1 MWTAPSPSQAVRPR
15 SPSLPPLPEL
25 SRHDPRTQV
34 FQSPSQH
41 QRSDSSA
48 YYTALWGSPYEVPT
62 SSIDQLRGHRHERS
76 NSTITADGSPLRSL
90 RKGKS
95 HEPVSTLDG
104 RDQAAKSDPPAD
116 PNVGRTAG
124 PGLATARSDGSLR
137 KPRYGFTQDWLRT
150 HLASR
155 KNSEKGNWWSD
166 DSGNSDT
173 DVGTAKVAAV
183 QEDASEPWFDSDR
196 SEGHESIQSPN
207 RHAQEVN
214 VRELSLHY
222 QKRTVYHRAL
232 PSDETIKQKDFDEIF
247 GRARQAK
254 PVDDTMLQSIHAA
267 PDVTSPAAKSPTA
280 AEKPLPPPPVN
291 RTVSEAP
298 VLTSPVGPTE
308 SPVNAKRPSIS
319 GSLAFQRPRKRVL
332 WRGKTC
338 VIALP
343 MEDGTISSKQYLKL
357 QDRAARLAEWDSK
370 GFSIRGFDL
379 SERNDGEILPHGQS
393 RDIYPD
399 PRTWQQEWQERK
411 YRVNIPDKKAWDDY
425 VTHLK
430 EEKLRALGVSF
441 GDGKPPSRTSSAL
454 PSMGRQPSVQNVLL
468 PPSSVTT
475 MSASSSRSQMGHA
488 TSPSMA
494 QNPFGRSPSM
504 VSPVPQQYNNA
515 PAGSR
520 FPKQSVSLQ
529 NGQPYGPPAQF
540 VMHQPAPPVPGGW
553 AQQQHFN
560 PQSGS
565 QGVSP
570 LVNGLGPNI
579 RAAQSPVSPL
589 GAMGHDGF
597 FSEQAIAQRRMT
609 LQNNAAQTLQQV
621 PRQQPSPAQHLGP
634 PQMTPNARPQSHA
647 DEVHPAMYISQPEIA
662 SPLPQG
668 HRQNPSESLQREI
681 DSAEYHLEESIRRQL
696 DEEDELSLTSPTN
709 DEGPFHGTLSNANGL
724 RNGMAGTS
732 QKSKTAMSDLE
743 TNPSLANSPSSI
755 ENDAQHAAPASGKP
769 GHASKASVSKLNVNA
784 REFVFD
790 PLKSF
795 TPSMFAFSGNTP
807 AFNPASAPTAQ
818 VPEAKPQPKT
828 NGTTFTKGLNVEA
841 PAFTPGG
848 FQKPSVP
855 SREFSFSSA
864 MPTLKPDAPTFTPGA
879 APFHATSG
887 SDWSGSEKSALPRIF
902 GNFDFSQAP
911 TGGKKSKAIPIVKPL
926 EVPSKDGRDS
936 EGQEDETG
944 RITQAEGRQK
954 RARRAGDHGDSV
966 PLFATPSP
974 DVSREQSTALNMTP
988 KGPTQKESVSLDDPV
1003 SGDDENQKSPA
1014 EKATGQLK
1022 DSLDELDAS
1031 GASSS
1036 DEGRDQAEMDDKDL
1050 EPFEFNDAAEA
1061 ADFNIAR
1068 PRSSLSMKSKVS
1080 ETKEVEVEVVEKP
1093 LEQEEQEFPA
1103 DDRDEDTKVSLSA
1116 TVQPYEYNP
1125 DPANFQFGPHA
1136 KPGSSASVSGL
1147 GASRYASG
1155 GDLGDSRYAPK
1166 QPSPE
1171 VSPPSLAAEILRGEE
1186 SSSVARSPSVEQ
1198 LPSPDTESLNPTYQE
1213 IDAVMKH
1220 LNEDSEAGVERIRP
1234 TQMHQ
1239 SPIPS
1244 PVRSLILSPI
1254 PVYEDSS
1261 ERDQRLFA
1269 AAQRKV
1275 PSASPNRLQQPFQY
1289 LPQREFGSSDSAAA
1303 ELVQRNARF
1312 SPSYKP
1318 PRYNAMD
1325 LDSPVHRLN
1334 GEANLP
1340 ISDWDD
1346 AVSSG
1351 EEAKFHS
1358 RSNFFDHKVNDLIGA
1373 AVQQRLQP
1381 LEKNLAEMSSSI
1393 SRLLIR
1399 SESRRNRRSTSAE
1412 IENSD
1417 ADDEDDDEEGSQARA
1432 RSQARSPL
1440 KDRKYD
1446 KLKASLLETLS
1457 TQRQPAPTEEMSR
1470 IMETLAELKDS
1481 IQQQKSSPSVDIKS
1495 SAPADTK
1502 SVPPSDIKSIIEEAI
1517 AKQMRGKSAPIASSA
1532 SSATAEKYQLQ
1543 IAGLE
1548 SMLKIA
1554 ESRAEDDLK
1563 ARRLAEDA
1571 LADHQRLLR
1580 SAQAE
1585 AAEQRESAEETERSL
1600 RTFHEERLHDAQRT
1614 SLMEAAQM
1622 DFKRTITELTEKNSA
1637 LEDTLEEYRLSSA
1650 QWREEIDEAKSD
1662 NRNLDR
1668 TINAL
1673 KSELEDGIRG
1683 RRTLKAKL
1691 DKLQEEMTTAARNVA
1706 RDQSLWRRREEEHK
1720 ARHELQSARLEA
1732 EARTR
1737 ERFQLEIE
1745 RLESQEKEAM
1755 KSRFLVDQV
1764 QGENGRLV
1772 AMVNDLKAEND
1783 RVHKEFL
1790 HNQRELHDV
1799 KETGRLD
1806 IQRVQMAMEADM
1818 EKASHETQIVR
1829 RDLESVIARLQTQLG
1844 DARADAAAIKEKYE
1858 HTIEET
1864 KVSVARFKS
1873 KYEALLEDAKTD
1885 AATERSRHEALLKA
1899 AHTESETLKSRYE
1912 IMLEDAKSEA
1922 ASIKSRYEIILEEAS
1937 ESRDTALREA
1947 AEARE
1952 AALKDHYQFHE
1963 RTMEEMKGMHDR
1975 AMVAVR
1981 EDRDRALKMVF
1992 EERQAVEANLKA
2004 RLELEVDKA
2013 AHYQDRVTHLE
2024 EKLEIA
2030 KAAGQA
2036 AVQAAQSARAS
2047 PSPTALASTVISR
2060 GSDVGGK
2067 ISPQALRESI
2077 LVLQEQLQQRESQI
2091 EKLQQELASLDKEA
2105 PAKIKDR
2112 DIEISWLR
2120 ELLGVRIDDL
2130 QDIITTLSQPTYNR
2144 EAVKDAA
2151 IRLKANLQMEQQE
2164 KERAMAGGQTFSSL
2178 ASITNLTASPRAL
2191 PFAAA
2196 AAIGNWGKGRFGSL
2210 AEMANGSASNT
2221 PSKSSPA
2228 SMFSGLLTPPSTTLR
2243 QTPQPLAPSSRKGSV
2258 LSASSHRPLRGY
2270 QDQQS
2275 TPRQSIS
2282 RQLNSEPPPET
2293 PRLLRQA
2300 SYDQDAEVESGLYS
2314 LERYAR
2320 EREDD
2325 ESTVDGV
2332 GGDRGEEM
2340 FGPTIG
2346 A

>member
-1 MWTAPSPSQAVRPR
+1 VPS
-15 SPSLPPLPEL
+15 
-25 SRHDPRTQV
+25 
-34 FQSPSQH
+34 
-41 QRSDSSA
+41 SS
-48 YYTALWGSPYEVPT
+48 V
-62 SSIDQLRGHRHERS
+62 DQLRGHRHERS

-90 RKGKS
+90 HKEKS
-95 HEPVSTLDG
+95 HEPFSTLD
-104 RDQAAKSDPPAD
+104 REDQAVNSHSTGD
-116 PNVGRTAG
+116 PNSTRTAG
-124 PGLATARSDGSLR
+124 RSLTTARSDGNFR

-150 HLASR
+150 HLAGR
-155 KNSEKGNWWSD
+155 KNSEKGSWWSD
-166 DSGNSDT
+166 DSGNSDAEDST
-173 DVGTAKVAAV
+173 TKVAPA

-196 SEGHESIQSPN
+196 SEGHDLVQSPT

-214 VRELSLHY
+214 VREASLHS

-247 GRARQAK
+247 GRTPQAK
-254 PVDDTMLQSIHAA
+254 FVENTMLQSIHAV
-267 PDVTSPAAKSPTA
+267 PDVARPTAQSPTA
-280 AEKPLPPPPVN
+280 AEKPLPPPPFN

-298 VLTSPVGPTE
+298 IPITPVGVTE
-308 SPVNAKRPSIS
+308 SPINAKRPSVS
-319 GSLAFQRPRKRVL
+319 GSMSFQRPRKRVV

-343 MEDGTISSKQYLKL
+343 IEDTTSSSKQCLSL
-357 QDRAARLAEWDSK
+357 QDREARLAEWEVK

-379 SERNDGEILPHGQS
+379 SERNDGEFLPHGQS

-411 YRVNIPDKKAWDDY
+411 YRVSIPNKKAWDDY
-425 VTHLK
+425 VNHLK

-441 GDGKPPSRTSSAL
+441 GDEQPPSRNSPAL
-454 PSMGRQPSVQNVLL
+454 LSMSRQPSAQNVMH
-468 PPSSVTT
+468 PPLSATT
-475 MSASSSRSQMGHA
+475 MSASSSRSQVGHSM
-488 TSPSMA
+488 SPSMA
-494 QNPFGRSPSM
+494 QNPFGRPPSM
-504 VSPVPQQYNNA
+504 ASPVPQQYNQG
-515 PAGSR
+515 PGSSH
-520 FPKQSVSLQ
+520 FPKQSVSFQ
-529 NGQPYGPPAQF
+529 NGQPYAPPGQF
-540 VMHQPAPPVPGGW
+540 PTQQPAPPVPGGW
-553 AQQQHFN
+553 TQQQYFN
-560 PQSGS
+560 HQTGS
-565 QGVSP
+565 RGVSP
-570 LVNGLGPNI
+570 LVNGLGQNL

-589 GAMGHDGF
+589 AGIGHDGF
-597 FSEQAIAQRRMT
+597 FSDQAIAQRRMT
-609 LQNNAAQTLQQV
+609 LQNNGAQSIQHTH
-621 PRQQPSPAQHLGP
+621 RQQPSLGQHMGP
-634 PQMTPNARPQSHA
+634 PQSTPNGRQNHA

-696 DEEDELSLTSPTN
+696 DEEDELSLTSTTN
-709 DEGPFHGTLSNANGL
+709 DEGPFHKSLSNANGSRGGL
-724 RNGMAGTS
+724 AGTL
-732 QKSKTAMSDLE
+732 QKPRVTMSDLD
-743 TNPSLANSPSSI
+743 TNPSLANTPSLT
-755 ENDAQHAAPASGKP
+755 ENETNHAASVSSKP
-769 GHASKASVSKLNVNA
+769 GHAPKASVSKLNVNA

-790 PLKSF
+790 PSKSF
-795 TPSMFAFSGNTP
+795 TPSAFSFSGNTP
-807 AFNPASAPTAQ
+807 AFNPASAPKAP
-818 VPEAKPQPKT
+818 VPEVKPQPKT
-828 NGTTFTKGLNVEA
+828 NGMALSKGFNVAA

-848 FQKPSVP
+848 FAKASVP
-855 SREFSFSSA
+855 SSEFSFSSA
-864 MPTLKPDAPTFTPGA
+864 MPALKPDAPTFTPGA
-879 APFHATSG
+879 AAFHATSG
-887 SDWSGSEKSALPRIF
+887 NEWSGSDKPALPRIF
-902 GNFDFSQAP
+902 GGFDFSQAP
-911 TGGKKSKAIPIVKPL
+911 TGGKKSKAIPIVKPE
-926 EVPSKDGRDS
+926 EVSSKDERDS
-936 EGQEDETG
+936 DGQEDEFG

-954 RARRAGDHGDSV
+954 RARRADDDGDSV
-966 PLFATPSP
+966 PLFATPSQ
-974 DVSREQSTALNMTP
+974 DVSREQSAALITTP
-988 KGPTQKESVSLDDPV
+988 QKHTQKESVSTDEPI
-1003 SGDDENQKSPA
+1003 SGDDETQKSPA
-1014 EKATGQLK
+1014 EKATGQLQ
-1022 DSLDELDAS
+1022 DLLDDLEAS
-1031 GASSS
+1031 GVSGPEDDLRSAKT
-1036 DEGRDQAEMDDKDL
+1036 DDKDM
-1050 EPFEFNDAAEA
+1050 EPFEFNDAVEA
-1061 ADFNIAR
+1061 ANFNIAR

-1080 ETKEVEVEVVEKP
+1080 ENREASIEPVDEPPKHEKRDLLVDEP
-1093 LEQEEQEFPA
+1093 EENK
-1103 DDRDEDTKVSLSA
+1103 KVSLSA

-1125 DPANFQFGPHA
+1125 DPAEIQLGFDA
-1136 KPGSSASVSGL
+1136 KPRPSAFASGGGL

-1155 GDLGDSRYAPK
+1155 GDLGASRYAPK
-1166 QPSPE
+1166 QPPSE
-1171 VSPPSLAAEILRGEE
+1171 ASPPSLAAAILRSKQE
-1186 SSSVARSPSVEQ
+1186 SPLARSPSLDQ
-1198 LPSPDTESLNPTYQE
+1198 AASTDLDYLNPTYQE

-1220 LNEDSEAGVERIRP
+1220 LNEDSDAGVERIRP
-1234 TQMHQ
+1234 TEVHQ
-1239 SPIPS
+1239 SPLPS
-1244 PVRSLILSPI
+1244 PARSVILSPI

-1261 ERDQRLFA
+1261 ERDQRLSA
-1269 AAQRKV
+1269 AAQREI

-1318 PRYNAMD
+1318 PRYNPTA

-1351 EEAKFHS
+1351 EEAKFLS
-1358 RSNFFDHKVNDLIGA
+1358 RSNFFDHKVNDLIGTV
-1373 AVQQRLQP
+1373 VQQRLQP
-1381 LEKNLAEMSSSI
+1381 LEKNLTEMNSAL

-1399 SESRRNRRSTSAE
+1399 SESRRNRRSASAE
-1412 IENSD
+1412 VENSD
-1417 ADDEDDDEEGSQARA
+1417 ADDEDDDKEVSQARA

-1446 KLKASLLETLS
+1446 RLKASLLETLS
-1457 TQRQPAPTEEMSR
+1457 TQPQPAPTEGISS
-1470 IMETLAELKDS
+1470 ILDTLAELKDAV
-1481 IQQQKSSPSVDIKS
+1481 QQQKPSPSMDAKS
-1495 SAPADTK
+1495 TSAA
-1502 SVPPSDIKSIIEEAI
+1502 DIKSIVEEAV

-1532 SSATAEKYQLQ
+1532 SSATAERYQLQ

-1548 SMLKIA
+1548 SMLKVA
-1554 ESRAEDDLK
+1554 ESRAEDELK

-1571 LADHQRLLR
+1571 LADNQRLLR
-1580 SAQAE
+1580 IAQAD

-1600 RTFHEERLHDAQRT
+1600 RTFHEERLQDVQRS

-1668 TINAL
+1668 TIHAL

-1720 ARHELQSARLEA
+1720 SRHELQSARLEA

-1764 QGENGRLV
+1764 HGENGRLV
-1772 AMVNDLKAEND
+1772 AMVNDLKSEND
-1783 RVHKEFL
+1783 RVHKEIMR
-1790 HNQRELHDV
+1790 HQRELHDA

-1806 IQRVQMAMEADM
+1806 IQRVQTAMQADS
-1818 EKASHETQIVR
+1818 EKASHETQILQ
-1829 RDLESVIARLQTQLG
+1829 RDLESVVARLQTQLG
-1844 DARADAAAIKEKYE
+1844 DAKADAAAIKEKYE

-1864 KVSVARFKS
+1864 KAGVASFKS
-1873 KYEALLEDAKTD
+1873 KYEALLEDANAN
-1885 AATERSRHEALLKA
+1885 AATEQSKNAALLKA
-1899 AHTESETLKSRYE
+1899 TKAEAETLKSRYE

-1922 ASIKSRYEIILEEAS
+1922 TAIKSRYEIMLEEAS
-1937 ESRDTALREA
+1937 ESRDNSLREA

-1952 AALKDHYQFHE
+1952 AALQDHYQFHE

-1975 AMVAVR
+1975 AKVAAR

-1992 EERQAVEANLKA
+1992 EDRQAVENNLKA

-2013 AHYQDRVTHLE
+2013 AHFQDRVTHLE

-2030 KAAGQA
+2030 KAAAQA
-2036 AVQAAQSARAS
+2036 AAQAAQSARAS
-2047 PSPTALASTVISR
+2047 PSPTALAATVVSR

-2077 LVLQEQLQQRESQI
+2077 LVLQEQLQERESQI
-2091 EKLQQELASLDKEA
+2091 EKLQQELASVDKEA
-2105 PAKIKDR
+2105 PAKIKER
-2112 DIEISWLR
+2112 DVEISWLR

-2130 QDIITTLSQPTYNR
+2130 QDIITTLSQPTYDR

-2164 KERAMAGGQTFSSL
+2164 KERAIAAGQTFPSL
-2178 ASITNLTASPRAL
+2178 SSITNLTASPRAL

-2196 AAIGNWGKGRFGSL
+2196 AALGNWGKGRFGSL

-2228 SMFSGLLTPPSTTLR
+2228 SMFSGLLTPPGTTLR
-2243 QTPQPLAPSSRKGSV
+2243 QTPQPPSSRKGSV
-2258 LSASSHRPLRGY
+2258 LSSSSNRPLRGY
-2270 QDQQS
+2270 QQT

-2282 RQLNSEPPPET
+2282 RQLSNEPPPET
-2293 PRLLRQA
+2293 PRLLRHA
-2300 SYDQDAEVESGLYS
+2300 SYDNDAESGHYS
-2314 LERYAR
+2314 LDRYTR

-2325 ESTVDGV
+2325 ESTVDGHV
-2332 GGDRGEEM
+2332 ASGGDEGM

-2346 A
+2346 S

>member
-1 MWTAPSPSQAVRPR
+1 VWTAPSPSQVVRSR
-15 SPSLPPLPEL
+15 SPSLPPLPRL
-25 SRHDPRTQV
+25 SRHDPRSQA
-34 FQSPSQH
+34 FHSPPQH
-41 QRSDSSA
+41 QRSDSTA
-48 YYTALWGSPYEVPT
+48 YFTALWGSPYEVSS

-95 HEPVSTLDG
+95 HDPFPTLDHG
-104 RDQAAKSDPPAD
+104 NQVATSQLSAD
-116 PNVGRTAG
+116 SNAIRTAG
-124 PGLATARSDGSLR
+124 PALTSARSDGSLR

-150 HLASR
+150 HLAGR

-173 DVGTAKVAAV
+173 EIRPVKVATA

-196 SEGHESIQSPN
+196 SEGHKSIQSPT
-207 RHAQEVN
+207 RHPQEVN
-214 VRELSLHY
+214 VRGSSLHF

-247 GRARQAK
+247 GRNRLAK
-254 PVDDTMLQSIHAA
+254 VTDDTMLQSIHAA
-267 PDVTSPAAKSPTA
+267 PEVARPTVKTPTVS
-280 AEKPLPPPPVN
+280 EKPLPPPPVN

-298 VLTSPVGPTE
+298 ISTSPVGQAE
-308 SPVNAKRPSIS
+308 SPINAKRPSIS
-319 GSLAFQRPRKRVL
+319 SSMTFQRPRKRVV

-343 MEDGTISSKQYLKL
+343 IEDGTSKPKQYLSS
-357 QDRAARLAEWDSK
+357 QDREARVAEWEAN

-379 SERNDGEILPHGQS
+379 DERNDGEFLPHGQS

-399 PRTWQQEWQERK
+399 PRTWQQEWQEK
-411 YRVNIPDKKAWDDY
+411 NYRVSIPDKKAWDDY
-425 VTHLK
+425 VNYLK

-441 GDGKPPSRTSSAL
+441 VDEEPPSRSSPAL
-454 PSMGRQPSVQNVLL
+454 PSLSRQTSAQNVML
-468 PPSSVTT
+468 PPLSTTT
-475 MSASSSRSQMGHA
+475 MSASSSRSQMSHSM
-488 TSPSMA
+488 SPSMA
-494 QNPFGRSPSM
+494 QNSFGRPPSL
-504 VSPVPQQYNNA
+504 VSPVPQQYA
-515 PAGSR
+515 HGPGSSH
-520 FPKQSVSLQ
+520 FPKQSVSFQ
-529 NGQPYGPPAQF
+529 NGQSCGPPAQF
-540 VMHQPAPPVPGGW
+540 PMQQPAPSAPGGW
-553 AQQQHFN
+553 AQQRYFN
-560 PQSGS
+560 PQTGS
-565 QGVSP
+565 RGVSP
-570 LVNGLGPNI
+570 LVNGLGQTL
-579 RAAQSPVSPL
+579 RATQSPVSPL
-589 GAMGHDGF
+589 VSMGHDGF
-597 FSEQAIAQRRMT
+597 FSEQAIVQRRMP
-609 LQNNAAQTLQQV
+609 LQNNVAQSLQHV
-621 PRQQPSPAQHLGP
+621 PRQQPSPGQHLRP
-634 PQMTPNARPQSHA
+634 AQITHEVRPQNHQ

-696 DEEDELSLTSPTN
+696 DEEDELSLTSATN
-709 DEGPFHGTLSNANGL
+709 DEGPFHGSLANTNGL
-724 RNGMAGTS
+724 RSGLAGS
-732 QKSKTAMSDLE
+732 LQKPRVAMSDLD
-743 TNPSLANSPSSI
+743 TNPSLANTPSPI
-755 ENDAQHAAPASGKP
+755 ENEIRNAAPVLAKP
-769 GHASKASVSKLNVNA
+769 GHVSKASVSKLNVNA

-790 PLKSF
+790 PSKSF
-795 TPSMFAFSGNTP
+795 APSALSFSGNTP
-807 AFNPASAPTAQ
+807 AFHPATASKAQ
-818 VPEAKPQPKT
+818 IPEAKPPAKT
-828 NGTTFTKGLNVEA
+828 NGTTFSKGLNVAA

-848 FQKPSVP
+848 FTKIAVP
-855 SREFSFSSA
+855 SSDFSFSSA

-879 APFHATSG
+879 TAFHTTSEG
-887 SDWSGSEKSALPRIF
+887 DWSGSDKPTLPKIF
-902 GNFDFSQAP
+902 NTFDFSQAP
-911 TGGKKSKAIPIVKPL
+911 TGGKKSKAIPIVKPQ
-926 EVPSKDGRDS
+926 EVSPTDERDS
-936 EGQEDETG
+936 DGQEDEFG
-944 RITQAEGRQK
+944 RITQPEGRQK
-954 RARRAGDHGDSV
+954 RARRADDDGDSV

-974 DVSREQSTALNMTP
+974 DVSREQSPALDMTP
-988 KGPTQKESVSLDDPV
+988 RKHTQNESTSLDEPI

-1022 DSLDELDAS
+1022 NLLDDLVAS

-1036 DEGRDQAEMDDKDL
+1036 EEDLGAAETDDKDL

-1061 ADFNIAR
+1061 ASFDLAR
-1068 PRSSLSMKSKVS
+1068 PRSTSSKVS
-1080 ETKEVEVEVVEKP
+1080 ENREVDIKP
-1093 LEQEEQEFPA
+1093 LDEPLEHEKQGLPA
-1103 DDRDEDTKVSLSA
+1103 DKREDDTEVSLSA

-1125 DPANFQFGPHA
+1125 DPANFQLGLDTKPH
-1136 KPGSSASVSGL
+1136 SSAFASGGGL

-1155 GDLGDSRYAPK
+1155 DLGASRCAPK
-1166 QPSPE
+1166 LPSPV
-1171 VSPPSLAAEILRGEE
+1171 VSPPSLAAEILRAND
-1186 SSSVARSPSVEQ
+1186 SPPLARTPSLER
-1198 LPSPDTESLNPTYQE
+1198 PESPDSEYLNPTFQE

-1220 LNEDSEAGVERIRP
+1220 LNEDSDAGVERIRP
-1234 TQMHQ
+1234 TEMHH

-1261 ERDQRLFA
+1261 ERDQRLSAA
-1269 AAQRKV
+1269 AAQRKI

-1318 PRYNAMD
+1318 PRYNAVA

-1358 RSNFFDHKVNDLIGA
+1358 RSNFFDHKVNELIGA
-1373 AVQQRLQP
+1373 VVQQRLQP
-1381 LEKNLAEMSSSI
+1381 LEKNLLEMNSSL
-1393 SRLLIR
+1393 SRLLVR
-1399 SESRRNRRSTSAE
+1399 SESRRNRRSMSAE
-1412 IENSD
+1412 IEKSD
-1417 ADDEDDDEEGSQARA
+1417 ADDEDDDDEVSQARA

-1446 KLKASLLETLS
+1446 RLKASLLETLS
-1457 TQRQPAPTEEMSR
+1457 TQRQPAPAEESIR
-1470 IMETLAELKDS
+1470 ILDALAELKES
-1481 IQQQKSSPSVDIKS
+1481 VQQQKSSPSVETKPT
-1495 SAPADTK
+1495 SAA
-1502 SVPPSDIKSIIEEAI
+1502 DIKSIVEDAV
-1517 AKQMRGKSAPIASSA
+1517 AKQMRGKSAPITKSA

-1548 SMLKIA
+1548 SMLKVA
-1554 ESRAEDDLK
+1554 ESRAEDEMK
-1563 ARRLAEDA
+1563 ARRLAEDE

-1580 SAQAE
+1580 NAQAE

-1600 RTFHEERLHDAQRT
+1600 RNFHEERLQAAQRT

-1622 DFKRTITELTEKNSA
+1622 DFRRTITELSEKNSA
-1637 LEDTLEEYRLSSA
+1637 LEDTLEEYRLSSV

-1668 TINAL
+1668 TIHAL

-1691 DKLQEEMTTAARNVA
+1691 DKLQEEMTSATRNVA

-1764 QGENGRLV
+1764 QGENVRLV
-1772 AMVNDLKAEND
+1772 AMVNDLKSEND
-1783 RVHKEFL
+1783 QVHKEVL
-1790 HNQRELHDV
+1790 RYQRDIHDI

-1806 IQRVQMAMEADM
+1806 IQRIQMAIEADM
-1818 EKASHETQIVR
+1818 EKTNHETQIVR

-1858 HTIEET
+1858 HSIEET
-1864 KVSVARFKS
+1864 KAGVASFKS
-1873 KYEALLEDAKTD
+1873 KYETLLEDAKVD
-1885 AATERSRHEALLKA
+1885 AITGRSQYASLLEAAKA
-1899 AHTESETLKSRYE
+1899 EAETVKSRYE
-1912 IMLEDAKSEA
+1912 IMLEEAKSEA
-1922 ASIKSRYEIILEEAS
+1922 ATVRSRYEVMLEEAS
-1937 ESRDTALREA
+1937 ESRDNALREA

-1952 AALKDHYQFHE
+1952 AALQDHYRFHE
-1963 RTMEEMKGMHDR
+1963 RTMEELKGMHDR
-1975 AMVAVR
+1975 AMVAAR

-1992 EERQAVEANLKA
+1992 EDRQAVENTLKA

-2024 EKLEIA
+2024 EKLEVT
-2030 KAAGQA
+2030 KAAAQA
-2036 AVQAAQSARAS
+2036 AAQAAQSARAS
-2047 PSPTALASTVISR
+2047 PSPTALAATVVSR

-2077 LVLQEQLQQRESQI
+2077 LVLQEQLHERESQI
-2091 EKLQQELASLDKEA
+2091 EKLQQELASVDSEA
-2105 PAKIKDR
+2105 PAKIKER
-2112 DIEISWLR
+2112 DVEISWLR

-2130 QDIITTLSQPTYNR
+2130 QDIINTLSQPTYDH
-2144 EAVKDAA
+2144 EAVKGAA

-2164 KERAMAGGQTFSSL
+2164 KERAMVSGQTFPSL
-2178 ASITNLTASPRAL
+2178 ASIKNLTASPRAL

-2196 AAIGNWGKGRFGSL
+2196 AALGNWGKGRFGSL

-2221 PSKSSPA
+2221 PSKSSPS

-2243 QTPQPLAPSSRKGSV
+2243 QTPQPPSSRKGSM
-2258 LSASSHRPLRGY
+2258 LSSTSNRPLRGY
-2270 QDQQS
+2270 QQT

-2282 RQLNSEPPPET
+2282 RQLSNEPPPET
-2293 PRLLRQA
+2293 PRLLRHA
-2300 SYDQDAEVESGLYS
+2300 SYDNDAESGHYS
-2314 LERYAR
+2314 LDRYTR

-2325 ESTVDGV
+2325 ESTIDGQV
-2332 GGDRGEEM
+2332 VTGGDDGM

-2346 A
+2346 S

>member
-1 MWTAPSPSQAVRPR
+1 MPS
-15 SPSLPPLPEL
+15 
-25 SRHDPRTQV
+25 
-34 FQSPSQH
+34 
-41 QRSDSSA
+41 SS
-48 YYTALWGSPYEVPT
+48 V
-62 SSIDQLRGHRHERS
+62 DQLRGHRHERS

-90 RKGKS
+90 RKEKY
-95 HEPVSTLDG
+95 HEPISTLD
-104 RDQAAKSDPPAD
+104 REEYLVKSHPPAD
-116 PNVGRTAG
+116 SNVAATAG
-124 PGLATARSDGSLR
+124 PGLTTVRSDGSLR

-150 HLASR
+150 HLAGR

-166 DSGNSDT
+166 DSGNSDS
-173 DVGTAKVAAV
+173 DISPVKVATA

-196 SEGHESIQSPN
+196 SEGHDSIQSPT
-207 RHAQEVN
+207 RHPQAVG
-214 VRELSLHY
+214 VRESNLHN

-247 GRARQAK
+247 GRNRQATLA
-254 PVDDTMLQSIHAA
+254 DDNMLQSTHAIPEMA
-267 PDVTSPAAKSPTA
+267 HRTIKSLTVS
-280 AEKPLPPPPVN
+280 EKPLPPPPVN

-298 VLTSPVGPTE
+298 VSTSPVGPTE
-308 SPVNAKRPSIS
+308 SSVNAKRPSIS
-319 GSLAFQRPRKRVL
+319 GSTSFQRPKKRVV

-343 MEDGTISSKQYLKL
+343 IEDGTRSQKLYLTVE
-357 QDRAARLAEWDSK
+357 DREARLAEWEAN

-379 SERNDGEILPHGQS
+379 AEGNVCESLPHGQS

-399 PRTWQQEWQERK
+399 PYTWQQEWHERK
-411 YRVNIPDKKAWDDY
+411 YRVSIPDKKAWDDY
-425 VTHLK
+425 VSHLK

-441 GDGKPPSRTSSAL
+441 GDEEPQSRNSPAL
-454 PSMGRQPSVQNVLL
+454 PSLSRQTSTQNVM
-468 PPSSVTT
+468 PPPLSATT
-475 MSASSSRSQMGHA
+475 MSASSSRSHMGHSM
-488 TSPSMA
+488 SPSMA
-494 QNPFGRSPSM
+494 QNPFGRPPSL
-504 VSPVPQQYNNA
+504 VSPMPQQYSHG
-515 PAGSR
+515 PGSSH
-520 FPKQSVSLQ
+520 FPKQSVSFQ

-540 VMHQPAPPVPGGW
+540 PTQQPAPPVPGGW
-553 AQQQHFN
+553 GQQQYFN
-560 PQSGS
+560 PQTGS
-565 QGVSP
+565 RGVSP
-570 LVNGLGPNI
+570 VVNGIGQTI
-579 RAAQSPVSPL
+579 RATQSPVSPL
-589 GAMGHDGF
+589 VGMGHDGLYF
-597 FSEQAIAQRRMT
+597 EQATAQRRMA
-609 LQNNAAQTLQQV
+609 LQNNVAQSLQHV
-621 PRQQPSPAQHLGP
+621 PRQQPSPGQHLGP
-634 PQMTPNARPQSHA
+634 PQITPNARPQNHP

-696 DEEDELSLTSPTN
+696 DEEDELSLVSVTN
-709 DEGPFHGTLSNANGL
+709 DEGSFHGSLLNGGPL
-724 RNGMAGTS
+724 GSGLAGTS
-732 QKSKTAMSDLE
+732 KKPKGAMSDLD
-743 TNPSLANSPSSI
+743 TNPSLANTPSPI
-755 ENDAQHAAPASGKP
+755 ENEVKHAAPVSAKP
-769 GHASKASVSKLNVNA
+769 VHASRASVSKLNVNA

-790 PLKSF
+790 PSKSF
-795 TPSMFAFSGNTP
+795 VPNAFASSGNTP
-807 AFNPASAPTAQ
+807 AFDPVPAFNSAPAPIAQ
-818 VPEAKPQPKT
+818 APEAKSQPKT
-828 NGTTFTKGLNVEA
+828 NGSAYSKGLNVAA
-841 PAFTPGG
+841 PPFTPGG
-848 FQKPSVP
+848 FSKLSVP
-855 SREFSFSSA
+855 SSEFSFSSA

-879 APFHATSG
+879 AAFHTSSG
-887 SDWSGSEKSALPRIF
+887 NDRSDSDKPAPPRIF
-902 GNFDFSQAP
+902 NNFDFSQAP
-911 TGGKKSKAIPIVKPL
+911 TGGKKSKAIPIVKPQ
-926 EVPSKDGRDS
+926 EVSATDEKDSD
-936 EGQEDETG
+936 GQEDEFG

-954 RARRAGDHGDSV
+954 RVRRVDDNGDSV

-974 DVSREQSTALNMTP
+974 GVSREQSAALDMTP
-988 KGPTQKESVSLDDPV
+988 RKHIQKGSASMDEPLSE
-1003 SGDDENQKSPA
+1003 GENQKSPA
-1014 EKATGQLK
+1014 EKATGQLR
-1022 DSLDELDAS
+1022 DLLDDLVAS

-1036 DEGRDQAEMDDKDL
+1036 EEDLGAAETDAKEL

-1061 ADFNIAR
+1061 ANFDLAR
-1068 PRSSLSMKSKVS
+1068 PRSSSSMKSKFS
-1080 ETKEVEVEVVEKP
+1080 ENREVDIEP
-1093 LEQEEQEFPA
+1093 LEEPLEHQNLILPTDKE
-1103 DDRDEDTKVSLSA
+1103 DDDSKVSLTA

-1125 DPANFQFGPHA
+1125 DPANFQTAFEATPPSPA
-1136 KPGSSASVSGL
+1136 FVSGGGL
-1147 GASRYASG
+1147 GASRYASA
-1155 GDLGDSRYAPK
+1155 DLGASRYAPK
-1166 QPSPE
+1166 PPSP
-1171 VSPPSLAAEILRGEE
+1171 VGSPPSLAAETLRAKD
-1186 SSSVARSPSVEQ
+1186 SQSPTRAPSLER
-1198 LPSPDTESLNPTYQE
+1198 LGSPDSEYLNPTFQE

-1220 LNEDSEAGVERIRP
+1220 LNEDSDAGVERILP
-1234 TQMHQ
+1234 TEVYH

-1244 PVRSLILSPI
+1244 PIRSLILSPI
-1254 PVYEDSS
+1254 PVYEDSL
-1261 ERDQRLFA
+1261 ERDQRISA
-1269 AAQRKV
+1269 AARRKI

-1318 PRYNAMD
+1318 PRYNTIT

-1340 ISDWDD
+1340 VSDWDD

-1373 AVQQRLQP
+1373 VVQQRLQP
-1381 LEKNLAEMSSSI
+1381 LEKNLSEMNSSL
-1393 SRLLIR
+1393 SRLLVR
-1399 SESRRNRRSTSAE
+1399 SQSRRNRRSRSAE
-1412 IENSD
+1412 IEKSD
-1417 ADDEDDDEEGSQARA
+1417 ADDEDDDEEVSQARA

-1446 KLKASLLETLS
+1446 RLKASLLETLS
-1457 TQRQPAPTEEMSR
+1457 AQWQPAPTEESSR
-1470 IMETLAELKDS
+1470 ILEALAELKDS
-1481 IQQQKSSPSVDIKS
+1481 IQQRRSSPPVDIKS
-1495 SAPADTK
+1495 TSA
-1502 SVPPSDIKSIIEEAI
+1502 SDIKSIVEEAV
-1517 AKQMRGKSAPIASSA
+1517 AKQMRGKSAPITSSA

-1548 SMLKIA
+1548 SMLKVA
-1554 ESRAEDDLK
+1554 ESRAEDELK
-1563 ARRLAEDA
+1563 ARRQVEDT

-1580 SAQAE
+1580 DAQAE

-1600 RTFHEERLHDAQRT
+1600 RAFHEERLHAAQRT
-1614 SLMEAAQM
+1614 SLMEAAQI
-1622 DFKRTITELTEKNSA
+1622 DFKRAITELTEKNSA

-1668 TINAL
+1668 TIHSL

-1683 RRTLKAKL
+1683 RRTLKVKL

-1772 AMVNDLKAEND
+1772 AMVNDLKSEND
-1783 RVHKEFL
+1783 RVHKEIL
-1790 HNQRELHDV
+1790 RYQRDIHDV

-1829 RDLESVIARLQTQLG
+1829 RDLESVIARLQTQLD

-1864 KVSVARFKS
+1864 KAGVASFKS
-1873 KYEALLEDAKTD
+1873 KYEVLLEDAKAD
-1885 AATERSRHEALLKA
+1885 AATERVKHESLLKVA
-1899 AHTESETLKSRYE
+1899 KAEAETVKSKYDVKLEEAKSETVAVAVAVESRYE
-1912 IMLEDAKSEA
+1912 AMLEETRSEA
-1922 ASIKSRYEIILEEAS
+1922 ATVRSRYEVMLEEARSEAATVRSRYEVMLEEAS
-1937 ESRDTALREA
+1937 ESRDSALREA

-1952 AALKDHYQFHE
+1952 AALQDHYRFHE

-1975 AMVAVR
+1975 AMVSAR

-1992 EERQAVEANLKA
+1992 EDRQAVENNLKG
-2004 RLELEVDKA
+2004 RLELEVDKV
-2013 AHYQDRVTHLE
+2013 AHYQDRVLHLE
-2024 EKLEIA
+2024 EKLEITM
-2030 KAAGQA
+2030 AAAQA
-2036 AVQAAQSARAS
+2036 AAQAAQSARAS
-2047 PSPTALASTVISR
+2047 PSPKTLASIGTPR

-2077 LVLQEQLQQRESQI
+2077 LVLQEQLHERESQI
-2091 EKLQQELASLDKEA
+2091 EKLEQDLACIDKEA
-2105 PAKIKDR
+2105 PTKIKER

-2130 QDIITTLSQPTYNR
+2130 QDIITTLSQPAYDR
-2144 EAVKDAA
+2144 EAVKGAA

-2164 KERAMAGGQTFSSL
+2164 KERAMAGGQTFPSL

-2196 AAIGNWGKGRFGSL
+2196 AALGNWGKGRFGSL

-2228 SMFSGLLTPPSTTLR
+2228 GMFSGLLTPPSTTLR
-2243 QTPQPLAPSSRKGSV
+2243 QTPQPPSSRKGSI
-2258 LSASSHRPLRGY
+2258 LSSSSSRPLRGY
-2270 QDQQS
+2270 QQT
-2275 TPRQSIS
+2275 TPRQSTS
-2282 RQLNSEPPPET
+2282 RQLSNEPPPET
-2293 PRLLRQA
+2293 PRLLRHA
-2300 SYDQDAEVESGLYS
+2300 SYDNDAESGHYS
-2314 LERYAR
+2314 LDRYTR

-2325 ESTVDGV
+2325 ESTVDGHV
-2332 GGDRGEEM
+2332 APGADEGM

-2346 A
+2346 S

>member
-1 MWTAPSPSQAVRPR
+1 MPRGLCQHSIVKTYHSPP
-15 SPSLPPLPEL
+15 
-25 SRHDPRTQV
+25 
-34 FQSPSQH
+34 QH
-41 QRSDSSA
+41 QRSDSTA
-48 YYTALWGSPYEVPT
+48 YFTALWGSPYEVSS

-95 HEPVSTLDG
+95 HEPFSTLD
-104 RDQAAKSDPPAD
+104 RSDQAATSHPPAD
-116 PNVGRTAG
+116 SNAAQTAG
-124 PGLATARSDGSLR
+124 PGLTAARSDGSLR

-150 HLASR
+150 HLAGR

-173 DVGTAKVAAV
+173 EIGATKVATA

-196 SEGHESIQSPN
+196 SEGHESIQSPA
-207 RHAQEVN
+207 RHPQEVN
-214 VRELSLHY
+214 VRESSLHS

-247 GRARQAK
+247 GRNRQAK
-254 PVDDTMLQSIHAA
+254 LDNTMLQSIHAVPEVA
-267 PDVTSPAAKSPTA
+267 RPPARSPTA

-298 VLTSPVGPTE
+298 VSTSPAGLTE

-319 GSLAFQRPRKRVL
+319 GSMPFQRPRKRVV

-343 MEDGTISSKQYLKL
+343 IDDGTSSPKQYLSL
-357 QDRAARLAEWDSK
+357 QDRKARLAEWEAN
-370 GFSIRGFDL
+370 GFSVRGFEL
-379 SERNDGEILPHGQS
+379 VERNDGGFLPHGQS

-399 PRTWQQEWQERK
+399 PRIWQQEWQERK
-411 YRVNIPDKKAWDDY
+411 YRVSIPDKKAWDDY
-425 VTHLK
+425 VNHLK

-441 GDGKPPSRTSSAL
+441 GDEEPPSRNSPALSSLSRQTSA
-454 PSMGRQPSVQNVLL
+454 QNVIL
-468 PPSSVTT
+468 PPLSATT
-475 MSASSSRSQMGHA
+475 MSASSSRSQMGHSM
-488 TSPSMA
+488 SPSMA
-494 QNPFGRSPSM
+494 QNPFGRPPSL
-504 VSPVPQQYNNA
+504 VSSAPQQYN
-515 PAGSR
+515 PGPGSSH
-520 FPKQSVSLQ
+520 FPKQSVSFQ
-529 NGQPYGPPAQF
+529 NGQPYGHLAHFPMQQAVPPG
-540 VMHQPAPPVPGGW
+540 PGGW
-553 AQQQHFN
+553 AQQYFS
-560 PQSGS
+560 PQTGS
-565 QGVSP
+565 RGVSP
-570 LVNGLGPNI
+570 LVNGLGQTL
-579 RAAQSPVSPL
+579 RATQSPVSPL
-589 GAMGHDGF
+589 AGMANDGF
-597 FSEQAIAQRRMT
+597 ISEQVIAQRRMT
-609 LQNNAAQTLQQV
+609 LPNNVAQSLQHV
-621 PRQQPSPAQHLGP
+621 PRQQPSPNQHLGAP
-634 PQMTPNARPQSHA
+634 LIAPNARPQNHP
-647 DEVHPAMYISQPEIA
+647 DEVHPNMYISQPEIA

-696 DEEDELSLTSPTN
+696 DEEDELSLTSATN
-709 DEGPFHGTLSNANGL
+709 DEGPFHGSFTSANGVQSSL
-724 RNGMAGTS
+724 AGTL
-732 QKSKTAMSDLE
+732 QKPRAAMSDLD
-743 TNPSLANSPSSI
+743 TNPSLANTPSPTEKESKQAASVS
-755 ENDAQHAAPASGKP
+755 AKPSHAP
-769 GHASKASVSKLNVNA
+769 KASVSKLNVNA

-790 PLKSF
+790 PSKSF
-795 TPSMFAFSGNTP
+795 APSAFTFSGNTP
-807 AFNPASAPTAQ
+807 AFNPAPTPKAQ
-818 VPEAKPQPKT
+818 VAEVKPLPKT
-828 NGTTFTKGLNVEA
+828 NGTTFSKGLNVAA
-841 PAFTPGG
+841 PAFTPGA
-848 FQKPSVP
+848 FSKLVVP
-855 SREFSFSSA
+855 SSEFSFSSA

-879 APFHATSG
+879 AAFHTTSG
-887 SDWSGSEKSALPRIF
+887 SDWSGSDKPPLPRIF
-902 GNFDFSQAP
+902 NNFDFSQAP
-911 TGGKKSKAIPIVKPL
+911 TGGKKSKAIPIVKPQD
-926 EVPSKDGRDS
+926 VSATDKRDS
-936 EGQEDETG
+936 DSDGQEDEFG

-954 RARRAGDHGDSV
+954 RARRADDDGDSV
-966 PLFATPSP
+966 PLFATPGP
-974 DVSREQSTALNMTP
+974 DVSREQSAALDMTP
-988 KGPTQKESVSLDDPV
+988 RKHSQKESTSMDELI
-1003 SGDDENQKSPA
+1003 SGDDEDQKSPA

-1022 DSLDELDAS
+1022 DLLDDLVAS
-1031 GASSS
+1031 GESSS
-1036 DEGRDQAEMDDKDL
+1036 EEDLGPAETDDKDL
-1050 EPFEFNDAAEA
+1050 EPFEFKDAAEA
-1061 ADFNIAR
+1061 ANFDLAR
-1068 PRSSLSMKSKVS
+1068 PRSSSSTKSKVS
-1080 ETKEVEVEVVEKP
+1080 EYKEADIEPLDQPSEHEKKD
-1093 LEQEEQEFPA
+1093 LSADKREE
-1103 DDRDEDTKVSLSA
+1103 DNKVSLSA

-1125 DPANFQFGPHA
+1125 DLVNFQLGLDVKPH
-1136 KPGSSASVSGL
+1136 SSAFVSGGGL

-1155 GDLGDSRYAPK
+1155 DLGASRYAPK
-1166 QPSPE
+1166 IASPE
-1171 VSPPSLAAEILRGEE
+1171 VSSPSLTAEILRAED
-1186 SSSVARSPSVEQ
+1186 SPPLARAPSVEQ
-1198 LPSPDTESLNPTYQE
+1198 AESPDSEYLNPTYQE

-1220 LNEDSEAGVERIRP
+1220 LNEDSDAGVERIRP
-1234 TQMHQ
+1234 IEVRH

-1244 PVRSLILSPI
+1244 PVRSVILSPI
-1254 PVYEDSS
+1254 PVYEDLS
-1261 ERDQRLFA
+1261 ERDQRLS
-1269 AAQRKV
+1269 AAQRKI

-1303 ELVQRNARF
+1303 ELVQRNARY

-1318 PRYNAMD
+1318 PRYNAIP
-1325 LDSPVHRLN
+1325 LDSSVHRLH
-1334 GEANLP
+1334 GKANLP

-1373 AVQQRLQP
+1373 VVQQRLQP
-1381 LEKNLAEMSSSI
+1381 LEKNLLEMNSSL
-1393 SRLLIR
+1393 SRLLVR
-1399 SESRRNRRSTSAE
+1399 SESRRNRRSMSAE
-1412 IENSD
+1412 IEKSD
-1417 ADDEDDDEEGSQARA
+1417 ADDEDDDEEVSQARA

-1446 KLKASLLETLS
+1446 RLKASLLETLS
-1457 TQRQPAPTEEMSR
+1457 TQRQPAPMEESSR
-1470 IMETLAELKDS
+1470 ILEALAELKDS
-1481 IQQQKSSPSVDIKS
+1481 VQQQKPIPSVDTKS
-1495 SAPADTK
+1495 SSAA
-1502 SVPPSDIKSIIEEAI
+1502 DIKSIVEEAV
-1517 AKQMRGKSAPIASSA
+1517 AKQMRGKSAPITSSA

-1548 SMLKIA
+1548 SMLKVA
-1554 ESRAEDDLK
+1554 ESRAEDELK
-1563 ARRLAEDA
+1563 ARRQAEDA

-1580 SAQAE
+1580 NAQAE
-1585 AAEQRESAEETERSL
+1585 ASEQRESAEETERSL
-1600 RTFHEERLHDAQRT
+1600 RTFHEERLQAAQRT

-1622 DFKRTITELTEKNSA
+1622 DFKRTIMELSEKNSA

-1668 TINAL
+1668 TIHAL

-1683 RRTLKAKL
+1683 RRILKTKL

-1772 AMVNDLKAEND
+1772 AMVNDLKSEND
-1783 RVHKEFL
+1783 RVHKDVL
-1790 HNQRELHDV
+1790 RYQRDLHDV

-1818 EKASHETQIVR
+1818 EKANHETQIVR

-1864 KVSVARFKS
+1864 KAGVASFKS
-1873 KYEALLEDAKTD
+1873 KYEALLEDAKAD
-1885 AATERSRHEALLKA
+1885 AAAERSKYESLLESAKAEAEAVKA
-1899 AHTESETLKSRYE
+1899 RSKIMLEEAKSEGVAVKSRYE
-1912 IMLEDAKSEA
+1912 FMLEEAKSEA
-1922 ASIKSRYEIILEEAS
+1922 VTVRSRYEVMLEEAS
-1937 ESRDTALREA
+1937 ESRDNALREA

-1952 AALKDHYQFHE
+1952 AALQDHYRFHE

-1975 AMVAVR
+1975 AMVAAR

-1992 EERQAVEANLKA
+1992 EDRQAVENNLKA

-2024 EKLEIA
+2024 EKLEIT
-2030 KAAGQA
+2030 KAAAQA
-2036 AVQAAQSARAS
+2036 AAQAAQSARAS
-2047 PSPTALASTVISR
+2047 PTPTALAATVVSR

-2077 LVLQEQLQQRESQI
+2077 LVLQEQLHERESQI
-2091 EKLQQELASLDKEA
+2091 ERLQQELADVDKEA
-2105 PAKIKDR
+2105 PTKIKER

-2164 KERAMAGGQTFSSL
+2164 KERAIAGGQSFPSL
-2178 ASITNLTASPRAL
+2178 ASITNLTVSPRAL

-2196 AAIGNWGKGRFGSL
+2196 AALGNWGKGRFGSL
-2210 AEMANGSASNT
+2210 AEMANGSANNT

-2243 QTPQPLAPSSRKGSV
+2243 QTPQPLSSRKGSL
-2258 LSASSHRPLRGY
+2258 LSSSSNRPLRGY
-2270 QDQQS
+2270 QQT

-2282 RQLNSEPPPET
+2282 RQLSNEAPPET
-2293 PRLLRQA
+2293 PRLLRHA
-2300 SYDQDAEVESGLYS
+2300 SYDNDAESGHYS
-2314 LERYAR
+2314 LDRYTR

-2325 ESTVDGV
+2325 DSTVDGHV
-2332 GGDRGEEM
+2332 APGGDDGM

-2346 A
+2346 S